1 MYKQRKH
8 DSFPFSLFREKS
20 YSWKSKIVYPMQ
32 FIMQWLMNDFLLQD
46 VEGKSP
52 LHCAIENGHQE
63 IINMLLA
70 ETGLELCSRDKSGLT
85 PFATG

>member
-1 MYKQRKH
+1 M
-8 DSFPFSLFREKS
+8 
-20 YSWKSKIVYPMQ
+20 I
-32 FIMQWLMNDFLLQD
+32 FLLQD

-70 ETGLELCSRDKSGLT
+70 ETGLELCSRDKSGLN

>member
-1 MYKQRKH
+1 
-8 DSFPFSLFREKS
+8 
-20 YSWKSKIVYPMQ
+20 
-32 FIMQWLMNDFLLQD
+32 MNVFLLQD

-85 PFATG
+85 PFATGEFFYFHFLFLRNEL

>member
-1 MYKQRKH
+1 
-8 DSFPFSLFREKS
+8 
-20 YSWKSKIVYPMQ
+20 
-32 FIMQWLMNDFLLQD
+32 MNDFLLQD

-85 PFATG
+85 PFATGQLVFKIFNSTFYKLNRKNSKLWIRNS